1 MRAIGLIETIG
12 LVGAIEGLDTALK
25 AANVDV
31 IGLEFV
37 GSGIVTVK
45 INGEVD
51 AVKASVEAAEHAVK
65 RVGILRST
73 HVIPRAS
80 EDIRIILNNK
90 TKAEVKE
97 ETEEHV
103 EERGRETL
111 QSSDENKIKDGLIE
125 EKSLE
130 KNKEIKN
137 TYTEEELQKMKVSEL
152 RSMARIF
159 PTDLT
164 KKKIKFAKKEEL
176 VEAIVDARER

>member
-25 AANVDV
+25 AANVET

-45 INGEVD
+45 IKGEVD
-51 AVKASVEAAEHAVK
+51 AVKASVEAAEHGVK
-65 RVGILRST
+65 RVGILRGT
-73 HVIPRAS
+73 HVIARAS
-80 EDIRIILNNK
+80 EDIRIILNDK
-90 TKAEVKE
+90 GKKEVKE
-97 ETEEHV
+97 YEGKV
-103 EERGRETL
+103 QQVL
-111 QSSDENKIKDGLIE
+111 DENRTENEVIE

-130 KNKEIKN
+130 ENKGIKDV
-137 TYTEEELQKMKVSEL
+137 YTEEELQKMKVSEL
-152 RSMARIF
+152 RSMARTF

-164 KKKIKFAKKEEL
+164 KKKIKFAKKDEL